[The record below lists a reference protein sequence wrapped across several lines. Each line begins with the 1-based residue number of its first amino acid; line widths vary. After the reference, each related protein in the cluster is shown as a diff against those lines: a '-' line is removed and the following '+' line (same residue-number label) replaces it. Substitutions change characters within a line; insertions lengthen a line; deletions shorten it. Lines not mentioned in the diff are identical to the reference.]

1 MYCVRALPI
10 AVLLAAAPAMAA
22 TPNYAGT
29 WAANP
34 AQCKVPQERQGAPMI
49 LTAKGYDQHEA
60 HCNFASVRKVR
71 RGWRMAANCTVEGN
85 PQRDTFTVKVSG
97 DTMVM
102 TSGKLTRRFKRC
114 G

>member
-1 MYCVRALPI
+1 MFFVRALPI
-10 AVLLAAAPAMAA
+10 AVLLATTPAMAA
-22 TPNYAGT
+22 KLNYAGT

-60 HCNFASVRKVR
+60 HCNFASVKKVW
-71 RGWRMAANCTVEGN
+71 RGWRMAANCCVEGN
-85 PQRDTFTVKVSG
+85 QQRGTLNVKVSG
-97 DTMVM
+97 DTLVM
-102 TSGKLTRRFKRC
+102 TSGKLTRRFVRC